1 MSVLSS
7 VATSAW
13 AQNKRCA
20 AADPVDLESVAVT
33 AELRG
38 RAEPGRSLNRLPEKR
53 LFRHLLPFA
62 GRTPLLAC
70 TSAIVLVAAGSP
82 ALGQTGVPSP
92 KFPLGRT
99 SQADPI
105 AELEEVIVTGSRL
118 SDTITTFPG
127 SFTVVEEKAIAD
139 QLAVT
144 RDLAGILAFEV
155 PGLAQSS
162 GTAAN
167 VEQSLRGRVVRI
179 FIDGIPVSNPLRD
192 AGRDVRLIAPAALER
207 IEVIRGASAL
217 YGQGGA
223 GGIINYITKRGAQ
236 DDAWHYRSEA
246 GLSVSL
252 THPGDSSRPFV
263 FQSAAGTLGPF
274 DLNLNATYERVNSI
288 FDADGERLP
297 PDPHLFGGI
306 AESDIYNLFGKVG
319 YSFGR
324 QRLEVMVNSYGQTQS
339 SEYVLVPGNVALET
353 PTRARRG
360 AQDPRALDQEN
371 RALVSYLAYTHEDVL
386 GSALRSQL
394 YYVENYAVF
403 GFEPARLGGT
413 QTTVRSEKVGL
424 QTDLRTPLDR
434 VGFSRG
440 LLLWG
445 ADINR
450 DVTEQPLLPLT
461 NLPGNGRT
469 FAPPLEQMN
478 YAIFAQLELPVTERL
493 TLRAGVRHDEFQL
506 QAEPFVAGLTGVRV
520 QGGELEYSATPVNI
534 GGTFQVTEALQL
546 FGGFSQGFSVP
557 DIGGPLRNARFTTI
571 EALKP
576 ESALIDSYE
585 FGVRGSLS
593 GVRFTAA
600 YFLSTSELGTDF
612 VINPNSPTEA
622 LTIREKERIEGFEI
636 ALDGRI
642 GEDTRWG
649 GNVSWSRGE
658 RDANGDG
665 EVETPL
671 SGRRIAPEQL
681 NAFVEH
687 DLTPDWMVRAQVV
700 HTGERNAFPNAPI
713 GSFFTGRVQPT
724 TRVDALT
731 QVQMGA
737 IDLSLGISNLL
748 NEDYFPVTSQMLNRN
763 ERYSKAEGRT
773 LFVRLAVDY

>member
-1 MSVLSS
+1 MNRQAEKHALPH
-7 VATSAW
+7 VASGA
-13 AQNKRCA
+13 
-20 AADPVDLESVAVT
+20 
-33 AELRG
+33 G
-38 RAEPGRSLNRLPEKR
+38 RA
-53 LFRHLLPFA
+53 LLISRACASIFV
-62 GRTPLLAC
+62 LA
-70 TSAIVLVAAGSP
+70 AMGGAAWGQTAASDP
-82 ALGQTGVPSP
+82 SEQALGTPSE
-92 KFPLGRT
+92 
-99 SQADPI
+99 ADQRVDG
-105 AELEEVIVTGSRL
+105 AGEVEQVVVTGSRL
-118 SDTITTFPG
+118 SDTIRTFPG
-127 SFTVVEEKAIAD
+127 SFSVVGEEEIAE

-144 RDLAGILAFEV
+144 RDVASILAFNV

-167 VEQSLRGRVVRI
+167 VEQSLRGRVARI
-179 FIDGIPVSNPLRD
+179 FIDGVPVSNPLRD
-192 AGRDVRLIAPAALER
+192 GGRDVRLIAPTALER

-223 GGIINYITKRGAQ
+223 GGIINYITKRGARG
-236 DDAWHYRSEA
+236 DAWRYRTEVGTS
-246 GLSVSL
+246 LSL
-252 THPGDSSRPFV
+252 THVGDSAHPFV
-263 FQSAAGTLGPF
+263 FQSAAGGLGAF
-274 DLNLNATYERVNSI
+274 DVNLNATYERVNSV

-324 QRLEVMVNSYGQTQS
+324 QRLELMVNAYDQTQS
-339 SEYVLVPGNVALET
+339 TEHVLVPGDIARGV
-353 PTRARRG
+353 PTRSRPG

-394 YYVENYAVF
+394 YYVENRAVF
-403 GFEPARLGGT
+403 SFEPARLGGT
-413 QTTVRSEKVGL
+413 QTAIDSEKFGL

-434 VGFSRG
+434 LGFARG

-445 ADINR
+445 ADVNR

-461 NLPGNGRT
+461 DLPGNGRT
-469 FAPPLEQMN
+469 FSPPLKQMN
-478 YAIFAQLELPVTERL
+478 TAVFAQLELPLTERL
-493 TLRAGVRHDEFQL
+493 TLRAGLRHDEFRL
-506 QAEPFVAGLTGVRV
+506 EAEPFVAGLTGVRV
-520 QGGELEYSATPVNI
+520 AGGELEYSATPVNI
-534 GGTFQVTEALQL
+534 GGTYQATEALQL

-571 EALKP
+571 EALRP
-576 ESALIDSYE
+576 EAALVDNYE
-585 FGVRGSLS
+585 LGVRGSVS
-593 GVRFTAA
+593 GIRFTAA

-622 LTIREKERIEGFEI
+622 LTIREKERIEGFEV

-649 GNVSWSRGE
+649 GNFSWSEGE

-665 EVETPL
+665 QVDTPL

-687 DLTPDWMVRAQVV
+687 DVTPDWMVRTQLI
-700 HTGERNAFPNAPI
+700 HTGARNAFPDARV
-713 GSFFTGRVQPT
+713 GSFFTGRVEPT

-731 QVQMGA
+731 RVKVGNV
-737 IDLSLGISNLL
+737 DLSLGVNNLL

-773 LFVRLAVDY
+773 LFLRLGVDY